1 MLNLKHIEQDIES
14 VVAGADPDAIDM
26 LAEHCQTLINE
37 VERLRES
44 SPEHVTEEILCMF
57 ETAFGETV
65 PEGATQWGYT
75 KHACAEIERL
85 RGEPERVLA
94 YVYESLTKEPW
105 DASRGPLTANC
116 LWIEIGKWIDQA
128 RAEERE
134 RCAALCDAEAAIWDG
149 MSGVGE
155 QRAVR
160 IGRTVAAQGLA
171 RAIRALD

>member
-1 MLNLKHIEQDIES
+1 MVQTYQGMNKEIVGILRAGGIPHEMYAAQYIEELQAKIEQLE
-14 VVAGADPDAIDM
+14 
-26 LAEHCQTLINE
+26 
-37 VERLRES
+37 
-44 SPEHVTEEILCMF
+44 
-57 ETAFGETV
+57 
-65 PEGATQWGYT
+65 
-75 KHACAEIERL
+75 AEIERL

>member
-75 KHACAEIERL
+75 KHACAEVERL
-85 RGEPERVLA
+85 RGELE
-94 YVYESLTKEPW
+94 
-105 DASRGPLTANC
+105 
-116 LWIEIGKWIDQA
+116 QA
-128 RAEERE
+128 RAAERE
-134 RCAALCDAEAAIWDG
+134 QCIEVVRYAPVESAVHVRDELALAI
-149 MSGVGE
+149 E
-155 QRAVR
+155 HLKYRP
-160 IGRTVAAQGLA
+160 
-171 RAIRALD
+171 